1 MKLLELE
8 NQQELI
14 MLKQK
19 IYFVRKKTIMY
30 KGWALNEGEIEM
42 VRKELV
48 EVNDHY
54 YSTEDITTTT
64 IDGED
69 AYKIAGTPVI
79 AVKDPTV
86 KWQVMDGGKI
96 VADGLNIALAHE
108 TMVKTMNTWLVAN
121 DNGDIIGRQ
130 END

>member
-1 MKLLELE
+1 
-8 NQQELI
+8 
-14 MLKQK
+14 
-19 IYFVRKKTIMY
+19 
-30 KGWALNEGEIEM
+30 M

-69 AYKIAGTPVI
+69 AYEIAGTPVI
-79 AVKDPTV
+79 AVKDPTG

-108 TMVKTMNTWLVAN
+108 TMVKMMNTWFVAN